1 MLWDGKGTTTAGTM
15 YENTYAWVLTL
26 SGGKIVARTAF
37 CDSIA
42 FNELWDSVTP

>member
-1 MLWDGKGTTTAGTM
+1 M